1 VGGEVGLHAA
11 SILDLDVV
19 LSAHPM
25 VQVALGSMALA
36 RIVFWIAL
44 TADAKVRTMYN
55 THSGG

>member
-1 VGGEVGLHAA
+1 MGLHAA